1 MGRCPF
7 YKIWLVQDGFCANM
21 YRVLFIDGQMSR
33 LLQFRVPRRR
43 KGASKARHLPE
54 QTVGLCQ
61 SIALKVFLLI
71 VPGPFVSMR
80 VCVCG
85 TCVAKLLQKLR
96 SVW

>member
-61 SIALKVFLLI
+61 SIALKVFLI
-71 VPGPFVSMR
+71 NSSRAFCEYACVR
-80 VCVCG
+80 VWNVC
-85 TCVAKLLQKLR
+85 C
-96 SVW
+96 